1 MDERVLMS
9 ILLEYY
15 GVLLT
20 QKQYKVMDLY
30 FNQDF
35 SLAEI
40 AEINETSRQAIFD
53 TIKKCS
59 LQLSSY
65 ENKLELYKKNTI
77 VELEK
82 KNLLDLLFKLKETCN
97 LEQIDII
104 INNINNMS

>member
-20 QKQYKVMDLY
+20 EKQNKVMDLY

-59 LQLSSY
+59 LQLSNY
-65 ENKLELYKKNTI
+65 EKKLELYKKNTLQ
-77 VELEK
+77 ELEK
-82 KNLLDLLFKLKETCN
+82 KNLLDLLYTLKETYSYQ
-97 LEQIDII
+97 QIDIL